1 MVFSSIGIH
10 LCGFLALF
18 QLKLVK
24 ESEHFLESEGKKM
37 FSLLTYVQSK
47 TVSQFHLSLKN
58 SVSLLEF
65 LEFAV
70 FRSENAADNYD
81 RAAGQREDESG
92 RSLATVLFR

>member
-1 MVFSSIGIH
+1 
-10 LCGFLALF
+10 
-18 QLKLVK
+18 
-24 ESEHFLESEGKKM
+24 M
-37 FSLLTYVQSK
+37 FSLLTYFQSK

-65 LEFAV
+65 LELAV

>member
-1 MVFSSIGIH
+1 
-10 LCGFLALF
+10 
-18 QLKLVK
+18 
-24 ESEHFLESEGKKM
+24 M
-37 FSLLTYVQSK
+37 FSLFSIQNRIPIS
-47 TVSQFHLSLKN
+47 FMLKN

-65 LEFAV
+65 LELAV